1 MCSYGN
7 DVVQR
12 DCGKSM
18 ENKLKYIAGQRTFAR
33 LSKMPVVTP
42 YSSFKE
48 NWKEKVVPHFAM
60 GEKYRREN

>member
-1 MCSYGN
+1 
-7 DVVQR
+7 
-12 DCGKSM
+12 M